1 MRVLQKY
8 QKTYK
13 YAAECHCERNEAMT
27 APSLTFAEVSQVI
40 LTRKHEIA
48 SSLFAPRNDGPV
60 FDFCR
65 RPTLTFQGGGKY
77 ETDISNF
84 DP

>member
-13 YAAECHCERNEAMT
+13 YAAECHCERSEAI
-27 APSLTFAEVSQVI
+27 SQVI

>member
-1 MRVLQKY
+1 MKALQKY

-13 YAAECHCERNEAMT
+13 YVAECHCESASGGEAI
-27 APSLTFAEVSQVI
+27 SQVI

-48 SSLFAPRNDGPV
+48 SSLFAPRNDGPI

-65 RPTLTFQGGGKY
+65 GLKY
-77 ETDISNF
+77 GFAE
-84 DP
+84 DPF